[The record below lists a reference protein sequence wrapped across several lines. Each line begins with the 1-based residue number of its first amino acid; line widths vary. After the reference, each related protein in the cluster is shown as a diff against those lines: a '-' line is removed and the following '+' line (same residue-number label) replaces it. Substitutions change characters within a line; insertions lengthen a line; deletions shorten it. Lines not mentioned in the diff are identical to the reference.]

1 MRRAVL
7 SLVPSGVL
15 ATATAFLGP
24 ASAWSVVGVPVG
36 NGNFGD
42 LNVIFIA
49 AQCASDDPSW
59 TAASEPCQPG
69 MSHYNYPS
77 VWAKAF
83 GIIGADPSWTPAIAT
98 LLMAAFIVSL
108 VPITWWAL
116 GSSRQLPAVIGM
128 TIVACSPPI
137 LLAFQRGNI
146 DLLMFALIAVAV
158 GLWIHSFT
166 KSAAV
171 TIAIATTLKVFPIG
185 AVLML
190 LSRQRPRRGALLT
203 FAVVGAAGLAVIFS
217 DLAIISTRTPQIDGA
232 SFGTGVLPLL
242 VSNQLGMGWSSTLTR
257 LAGLII
263 FVVALAFLVLTIR
276 SNWLGRIGN
285 EWSSLI
291 RDVSADVTATAL
303 ILAGSGVF
311 LVAYILGPSYDYR
324 LMFLIPA
331 VAGLLRIGSTFALV
345 SAGVVA
351 VQMFLS
357 YSLFIGAAEYP
368 SDVMLLFVAPALLV
382 TCGRLLRTV
391 PA

>member
-15 ATATAFLGP
+15 AAATAVVGP

-36 NGNFGD
+36 DRNFGD
-42 LNVIFIA
+42 LNVIFVA

-83 GIIGADPSWTPAIAT
+83 GILGADPSWTSTVAT

-108 VPITWWAL
+108 VPMTWWAL
-116 GSSRQLPAVIGM
+116 GSPRQLPAVIGM
-128 TIVACSPPI
+128 TFVACTPPI
-137 LLAFQRGNI
+137 WLAFQRGNI
-146 DLLMFALIAVAV
+146 DLLMFALIALAV
-158 GLWIHSFT
+158 GLWIHSAS
-166 KSAAV
+166 KSAAA
-171 TIAIATTLKVFPIG
+171 TIAIATALKVFPVG

-203 FAVVGAAGLAVIFS
+203 FAATAAVGLAVIFS
-217 DLAIISTRTPQIDGA
+217 DLAIISARTPQIDGA

-242 VSNQLGMGWSSTLTR
+242 ASNQLDLGWSSALTR
-257 LAGLII
+257 LAGLAV
-263 FVVALAFLVLTIR
+263 FAAALALLALALTGH
-276 SNWLGRIGN
+276 WLGRIGD

-324 LMFLIPA
+324 LMFLIP
-331 VAGLLRIGSTFALV
+331 VIAGLLRIGSAFALV

-351 VQMFLS
+351 VQLLLS
-357 YSLFIGAAEYP
+357 YSQFIGAAEYL
-368 SDVMLLFVAPALLV
+368 SDLMLLVLAPVLV
-382 TCGRLLRTV
+382 VTAVRILRKV
-391 PA
+391 PT